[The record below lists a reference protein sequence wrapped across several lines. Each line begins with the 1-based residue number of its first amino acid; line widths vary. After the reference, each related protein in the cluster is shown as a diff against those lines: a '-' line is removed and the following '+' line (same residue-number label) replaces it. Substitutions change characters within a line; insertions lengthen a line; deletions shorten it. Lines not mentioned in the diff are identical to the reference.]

1 MSKKKI
7 NKENHGY
14 YDNYIVR
21 EEECLVMLNM
31 ESFPCK
37 HDNLLLVDIKTNF
50 IHLG

>member
-21 EEECLVMLNM
+21 EEECLVTLNM
-31 ESFPCK
+31 KVSHANMIICY
-37 HDNLLLVDIKTNF
+37 L
-50 IHLG
+50 